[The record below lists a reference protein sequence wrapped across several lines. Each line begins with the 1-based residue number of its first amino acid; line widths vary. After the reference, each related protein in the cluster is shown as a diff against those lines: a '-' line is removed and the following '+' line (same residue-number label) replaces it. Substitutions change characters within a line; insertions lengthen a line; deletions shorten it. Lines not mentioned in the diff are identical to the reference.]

1 MKGFLEKIDEFL
13 RRMKKGSILVIVFLI
28 VVLLALVDYVAGFE
42 ISMSVFYLIPIFL
55 GTWYLGI
62 GTGRIMVLVS
72 VLARSLV
79 NLLAGQPYSQDSVR
93 YWDMLLQLATF
104 GIFAFLLHE
113 LRSAIRHERAMARTD
128 ELTGISNRREFF
140 TQAELEIRRA
150 KRHGYV
156 FSLAYFDLDFFKQ
169 VNDERGHTE
178 GDKVLKAISGLISGV
193 IRQTDLFARLGG
205 DEFALLLPDTAQ
217 KEARVVLEKVEKI
230 VSDEM
235 TCLHMPVTLSIG
247 AVTFNSPP
255 ASVDEMI
262 AKADSLMYQAKLGG
276 KNQTLYFQVD

>member
-13 RRMKKGSILVIVFLI
+13 LRMKKGSILVVIFLI
-28 VVLLALVDYVAGFE
+28 VAFLALVDYLTGFE

-62 GTGRIMVLVS
+62 ETGRIVVVVSMLMRFLVTT
-72 VLARSLV
+72 LAV
-79 NLLAGQPYSQDSVR
+79 QPYLHDPIR

-113 LRSAIRHERAMARTD
+113 LKSAIRHERAMARTD

-140 TQAELEIRRA
+140 AQAELEIRRA
-150 KRHGYV
+150 QRHGYA

-169 VNDERGHTE
+169 VNDEQGHTE
-178 GDKVLKAISGLISGV
+178 GDKLLKAISGLISGA
-193 IRQTDLFARLGG
+193 IRKTDLFARLGG
-205 DEFALLLPDTAQ
+205 DEFALLLPNTAQ
-217 KEARVVLEKVEKI
+217 EEAKIVLGKMERI

-235 TCLHMPVTLSIG
+235 TRLHLPVTLSIG

-255 ASVDEMI
+255 VSVDEMI
-262 AKADSLMYQAKLGG
+262 AKADALMYQAKAKG
-276 KNQTLYFQVD
+276 KNRTLYFRVD